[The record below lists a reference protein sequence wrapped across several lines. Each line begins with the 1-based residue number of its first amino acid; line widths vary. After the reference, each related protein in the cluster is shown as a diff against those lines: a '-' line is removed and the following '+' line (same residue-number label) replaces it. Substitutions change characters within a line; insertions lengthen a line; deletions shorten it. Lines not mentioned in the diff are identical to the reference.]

1 MSSPKG
7 FLDGIGQELWETH
20 LGLPNDGGYQET
32 YSDEKIMI
40 DPWGLWGSLFSDPD
54 ITGCN
59 CS

>member
-32 YSDEKIMI
+32 YSDEKIMT
-40 DPWGLWGSLFSDPD
+40 DPWGSHG
-54 ITGCN
+54 
-59 CS
+59 